1 MRESYYH
8 ILSGSSVIC
17 VLTFIVLLKMS
28 ITDALSCCF
37 SKSIAFYFFKSNHI
51 KKECSEHQ
59 KQYVNRI
66 HTKHYENFNFLL
78 SEGGDFNVSYKQFS
92 QNFPRIVKY
101 FEKLNKRKSYLKKE
115 FLESFSLETWTNLNI
130 NEKYKHTLQNCRAC
144 LKNFKYRELL
154 ARLLVNLKNTKGKND
169 KNTSLLFPDI
179 GHILQDR
186 TNKIMASARKAVD
199 REFKKD
205 FNVTFKQA
213 QTYIQG
219 NKKRQIYKKKI
230 QIARSI
236 KTTIEQNWKSDAVD
250 R

>member
-28 ITDALSCCF
+28 ITDPLSCCF
-37 SKSIAFYFFKSNHI
+37 SKSIAFSLFKSKHI
-51 KKECSEHQ
+51 KKECNEHQ
-59 KQYVNRI
+59 KQYTNRI
-66 HTKHYENFNFLL
+66 YTQHYENFNFLF

-101 FEKLNKRKSYLKKE
+101 FEKLNKRKPSLKKG
-115 FLESFSLETWTNLNI
+115 FLETFSLETWTNLNI
-130 NEKYKHTLQNCRAC
+130 NEKYKHTLQNCTGC

-154 ARLLVNLKNTKGKND
+154 ARLLVNLKSTKGKNG

-199 REFKKD
+199 REFKKE

-219 NKKRQIYKKKI
+219 NKKDKFTKRKDK
-230 QIARSI
+230 
-236 KTTIEQNWKSDAVD
+236 
-250 R
+250 